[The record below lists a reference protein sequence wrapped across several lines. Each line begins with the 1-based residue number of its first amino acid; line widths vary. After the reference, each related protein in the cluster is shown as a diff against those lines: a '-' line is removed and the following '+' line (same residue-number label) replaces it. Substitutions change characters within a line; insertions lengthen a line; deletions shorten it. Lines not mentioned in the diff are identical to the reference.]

1 MPATDTSPCSETPVE
16 ILTQA
21 SAAWGIVSAPQGPAY
36 ETGVII
42 VTGGLQY
49 RVGAHR
55 QSVLLARQLAAA
67 GFTTL
72 RFDLAGLGDATG
84 DVFDFETLGPQL
96 TAALEAL
103 TTQHGTVKRVV
114 LWGLCDGASAAL
126 LHWRTTTDPRIAGLC
141 LVNPWV
147 RSDTGLA
154 RTHIKHYYGH
164 RLTEWSFWRKL
175 LAGGVGPKAIAQL
188 MGTLRTSLHRQDTSQ
203 SFQQKMALAWRSF
216 PSPILLLI
224 SERDLT
230 GQEFMDQARTDKAW
244 QGCLQM
250 ANVQQHI
257 MPGADHTCSTQGGHE
272 LLGQLTL
279 QWLLSRFRS

>member
-1 MPATDTSPCSETPVE
+1 MSSMPATDTSPCSETPVE

-21 SAAWGIVSAPQGPAY
+21 SAAWGIVSAPQGPAF

-103 TTQHGTVKRVV
+103 TT
-114 LWGLCDGASAAL
+114 
-126 LHWRTTTDPRIAGLC
+126 
-141 LVNPWV
+141 
-147 RSDTGLA
+147 
-154 RTHIKHYYGH
+154 
-164 RLTEWSFWRKL
+164 
-175 LAGGVGPKAIAQL
+175 
-188 MGTLRTSLHRQDTSQ
+188 
-203 SFQQKMALAWRSF
+203 
-216 PSPILLLI
+216 
-224 SERDLT
+224 
-230 GQEFMDQARTDKAW
+230 
-244 QGCLQM
+244 
-250 ANVQQHI
+250 
-257 MPGADHTCSTQGGHE
+257 
-272 LLGQLTL
+272 
-279 QWLLSRFRS
+279 